1 MNQTSNKTFAIA
13 AALLIG
19 LSACGSSTDSSSGG
33 GYGATVTQP
42 ASAATQAPAIQPAA
56 TQSDATQPVAATEPV
71 AATGAGGAVVAVSD
85 NALGKIMTD
94 AAGLTLYGFTNDS
107 PGTSTCA
114 GGCASAWPP
123 VIVDASIDLNKL
135 PASGSFSIIDR
146 ADGTKQLQAGKF
158 PLYHFAGDAAAGET
172 NGQGSGGSWFVLAP
186 DATMIK

>member
-1 MNQTSNKTFAIA
+1 MNKTSNKPFAIA

-42 ASAATQAPAIQPAA
+42 ASASTQPGATQPG
-56 TQSDATQPVAATEPV
+56 ATQPVAASEPV
-71 AATGAGGAVVAVSD
+71 AATGAGGAAVTVSD

-107 PGTSTCA
+107 PGTSTCE

-158 PLYHFAGDAAAGET
+158 PLYRFAGDTAAGET